1 MKLSEKYKENL
12 IKTISMYILKFK
24 FKCLDPDMNGSF
36 QKRSTLPQ
44 GRRKQVKVGG
54 AQAFKALFHTK
65 RAPSSKF
72 IFG

>member
-1 MKLSEKYKENL
+1 MFFQTYLKYLKTSKKYK
-12 IKTISMYILKFK
+12 
-24 FKCLDPDMNGSF
+24 
-36 QKRSTLPQ
+36 TLRFWVTEQ

>member
-1 MKLSEKYKENL
+1 MW
-12 IKTISMYILKFK
+12 TIQVANPEIRPMPLV
-24 FKCLDPDMNGSF
+24 
-36 QKRSTLPQ
+36 Q